1 MLIFLY
7 MITPTVKTNLI
18 LKEMGLTRYELRPK
32 TINNQEKTIHIY
44 QKGNILT
51 LLNVSFKDL
60 VNEEKKLF
68 EAILNSI
75 QKDNFDI
82 VKLYSGRIKD
92 LYDCLE
98 KLTDIKA
105 GGLGTFFIG
114 QIMDE
119 VVFKTTKEDWVN
131 HLILTKRF

>member
-1 MLIFLY
+1 MEIEDHKEF
-7 MITPTVKTNLI
+7 PVNSANLKDVRNFARG
-18 LKEMGLTRYELRPK
+18 LFDQVPEFQNFKEELV
-32 TINNQEKTIHIY
+32 
-44 QKGNILT
+44 LA
-51 LLNVSFKDL
+51 LA
-60 VNEEKKLF
+60 
-68 EAILNSI
+68 EAAQN
-75 QKDNFDI
+75 I
-82 VKLYSGRIKD
+82 VKHAYRGEPSGDTMRVEILYKDKVLTMELFDKGMPVIPENIKPR
-92 LYDCLE
+92 